1 MAGKFNE
8 VDDELPRNTPDI
20 SKEDNKFL
28 RNSLYLIFT
37 LLTFDE
43 LTNMYTKL
51 SLKGHF
57 LWYFDTSGIH
67 FPMAFLLFDI
77 AFPSHNNFFF

>member
-57 LWYFDTSGIH
+57 L
-67 FPMAFLLFDI
+67 
-77 AFPSHNNFFF
+77 